1 MVLGVSIPRGNP
13 NSNSNHSNSNSN
25 SNNEGNNTNNKTK
38 LYKELNNL
46 YGGNNGF
53 LNNGE
58 IKDFVKKLNKSGT
71 NSFSIKQNAYKK
83 SFTKYTNHLYGPFAQ
98 NMMRELKRRM
108 KSSPRCPSGVTGGGL
123 SMKGAARMVAG
134 GLMAA
139 SKVPLNVTVKKQISQ
154 MQHLTSNN
162 KKEFIN
168 RINKGE
174 DPKKVRTAATE
185 RSKLR

>member
-1 MVLGVSIPRGNP
+1 MIVNMYYGES
-13 NSNSNHSNSNSN
+13 SN
-25 SNNEGNNTNNKTK
+25 SNNNEGNITNNKTK

-139 SKVPLNVTVKKQISQ
+139 SKVPLNVTVKKQINQ
-154 MQHLTSNN
+154 MKGLTNEN
-162 KKEFIN
+162 KREFKN

-174 DPKKVRTAATE
+174 NPKKVLTAAGE
-185 RSKLR
+185 RRKLR

>member
-1 MVLGVSIPRGNP
+1 MSNRIPANYMTPGGY
-13 NSNSNHSNSNSN
+13 SNSNSN

-139 SKVPLNVTVKKQISQ
+139 SKVPLNVTVKKQINQ
-154 MQHLTSNN
+154 MKGLTNEN
-162 KKEFIN
+162 KREFKN

-174 DPKKVRTAATE
+174 NPKKVLTAAGE
-185 RSKLR
+185 RRKLR